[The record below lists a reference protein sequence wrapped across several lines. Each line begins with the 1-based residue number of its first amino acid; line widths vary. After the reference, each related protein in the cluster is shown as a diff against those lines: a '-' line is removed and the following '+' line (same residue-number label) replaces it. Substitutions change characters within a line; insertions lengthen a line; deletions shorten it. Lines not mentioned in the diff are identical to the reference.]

1 MSALEPEIVE
11 AGTLPPGECIFTGGR
26 GPLIDTK
33 RTIPLADPRGYI
45 SVSYVEQLARDL
57 LGMAKVD
64 EISALI
70 TEVEQL
76 RAEAE
81 KYEDLRAALENL
93 QEIAA

>member
-57 LGMAKVD
+57 LNMAKFDDIQSLV
-64 EISALI
+64 E
-70 TEVEQL
+70 EV
-76 RAEAE
+76 
-81 KYEDLRAALENL
+81 EDLRVEVSKYQDLKERLEGVV
-93 QEIAA
+93 A